1 LHKDFGV
8 VEILILEVDLVSL
21 ATGATVDRF
30 SCRSDQVDLHLSFF
44 QLHGLIFI
52 FIATFNLKNESLSR
66 PKKIK
71 STSFTSDEE
80 RAFFLQKH
88 FRRGWP

>member
-8 VEILILEVDLVSL
+8 VEILILEVDFVLL
-21 ATGATVDRF
+21 DTGATVDHF
-30 SCRSDQVDLHLSFF
+30 SCCLDQVDLYLSFF

-71 STSFTSDEE
+71 STSFTSDGK
-80 RAFFLQKH
+80 RAFFLQKR
-88 FRRGWP
+88 FRGG

>member
-1 LHKDFGV
+1 
-8 VEILILEVDLVSL
+8 VDLVLL

-30 SCRSDQVDLHLSFF
+30 SCRSDQVDLRLSFF

-52 FIATFNLKNESLSR
+52 SIAAFNLKYEALSC

-71 STSFTSDEE
+71 STSFKNDEK
-80 RAFFLQKH
+80 RDYF
-88 FRRGWP
+88 